1 MTRMSNGVTPYQALG
16 RKSVHPFP
24 ARMAPELALE
34 EIGRCEER
42 SRVLDPMS
50 GSGTVLAIARKA
62 GHRAVGMD
70 VDPLAVLISK
80 VWTTP
85 VDPSEVA
92 ERAAGVLAAARGRR
106 AFRAAESFP
115 PGCDQETRGFLE
127 FWFDHRARSQLLS
140 LSLEIGRVDDPDV
153 RDALWC
159 AFSRLIITKES
170 GASRARDLSHSRPH
184 RAFERA
190 PSEPF
195 SGFVSAARHVA
206 ANCIDAGAGDRG
218 PAARARGG
226 DARRMPL
233 RSKSVDLV
241 LTSPPYLNAIDYM
254 RSSKFSLVWMGRSVG
269 ELRRIRSASVGAEVG
284 MYEETDG
291 VKRVMSCLDLR
302 PRLGRRDEAV
312 LARYIHDM
320 RRIVGETARVLSSGG
335 RAVYVVGENTVR
347 GTFVRNS
354 RIVEKIALEAGL
366 RPASRRSR
374 RLQDSRRYLPPPSAR
389 GAAMGGRIRREVVL
403 TLEKD

>member
-1 MTRMSNGVTPYQALG
+1 MARIPKGATAHQMLG
-16 RKSVHPFP
+16 RKPVHPFP

-50 GSGTVLAIARKA
+50 GSGTVPAVARA
-62 GHRAVGMD
+62 MGHRAVAMD

-85 VDPSEVA
+85 IDPSEVGG
-92 ERAAGVLAAARGRR
+92 RAAAVLSAARR

-115 PGCDQETRGFLE
+115 QGCDRETRGFLE
-127 FWFDHRARSQLLS
+127 FWFDRRARSQLLS
-140 LSLEIGRVDDPDV
+140 LSLEIGRVDDPGV
-153 RDALWC
+153 REALWC

-195 SGFVSAARHVA
+195 SGFVAAARHVA
-206 ANCIDAGAGDRG
+206 ANCIDSGAPDRG
-218 PAARARGG
+218 PAARVRGG
-226 DARRMPL
+226 DARRMPI

-284 MYEETDG
+284 MYEETDL
-291 VKRVMSCLDLR
+291 VKRVVSCLDLR
-302 PRLGRRDEAV
+302 PRLGRRDGAV
-312 LARYIHDM
+312 LARYIQDM
-320 RRIVGETARVLSSGG
+320 HRIVGETARVLASGG

-354 RIVEKIALEAGL
+354 KIVEEIALEAGL

-374 RLQDSRRYLPPPSAR
+374 RLQDSRRYLPPPSR

>member
-1 MTRMSNGVTPYQALG
+1 MTGMPNGVTAYRALG
-16 RKSVHPFP
+16 RKPVHPFP

-34 EIGRCEER
+34 AVGRCEGP

-50 GSGTVLAIARKA
+50 GSGTVPAVARA
-62 GHRAVGMD
+62 MGHRAVAMD

-92 ERAAGVLAAARGRR
+92 ERAAAVLSAARRR
-106 AFRAAESFP
+106 AFRAGESFP
-115 PGCDQETRGFLE
+115 PGCDQETREFVE
-127 FWFDHRARSQLLS
+127 FWFDRRARSQLLS
-140 LSLEIGRVDDPDV
+140 LSLEIARVDDKDV

-170 GASRARDLSHSRPH
+170 GASRAMDLSHSRPH

-195 SGFVSAARHVA
+195 SGFVPAARRVA
-206 ANCIDAGAGDRG
+206 ANCIDAGAQDPG
-218 PAARARGG
+218 PAARVRRG

-233 RSKSVDLV
+233 RAKSVDLV

-254 RSSKFSLVWMGRSVG
+254 RSSKFSLVWMGHSVG
-269 ELRRIRSASVGAEVG
+269 ELRGIRSASVGAEVG
-284 MYEETDG
+284 MYEETDL
-291 VKRVMSCLDLR
+291 VKRVASCLDLR
-302 PRLGRRDEAV
+302 PRLGRRDGAV

-320 RRIVGETARVLSSGG
+320 HNIVRETARVVVSGG